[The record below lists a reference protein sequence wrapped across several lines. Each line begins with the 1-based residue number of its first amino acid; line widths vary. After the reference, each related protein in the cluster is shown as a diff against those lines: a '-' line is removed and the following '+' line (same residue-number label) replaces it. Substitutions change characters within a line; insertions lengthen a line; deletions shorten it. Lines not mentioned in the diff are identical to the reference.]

1 MSAAAHIERERWRT
15 LRETEFENLTM
26 LDFGCCKIERIQSG
40 EARFLTKET
49 DGVERSP
56 IKDVFTKGFTKG
68 KR

>member
-1 MSAAAHIERERWRT
+1 MSEC
-15 LRETEFENLTM
+15 EFENLTM
-26 LDFGCCKIERIQSG
+26 LDFGCCKIERIQC

-49 DGVERSP
+49 NGVERSP